1 MARLALRGLSWAT
14 GGVVHCAVPCEVHRM
29 IFSDD
34 TRYLI
39 DTVCS
44 YEPDLPNGFYSVSKL
59 QTKMNRVDATMILE
73 SLGNRGYV
81 HWGDKYHSAFWLLEE
96 ARAYKNIEKLENR
109 ERWKE
114 RLIGFAFGIVTG
126 VATGTLVAVLSGLIG

>member
-1 MARLALRGLSWAT
+1 
-14 GGVVHCAVPCEVHRM
+14 M

-34 TRYLI
+34 TKYLI
-39 DTVCS
+39 DTVCG
-44 YEPDLPNGFYSVSKL
+44 YEPDLPNGFYSVTKL
-59 QTKMNRVDATMILE
+59 QSKMEHGDATMILE

-81 HWGDKYHSAFWLLEE
+81 HWGDKCHSAFWLLEE

-114 RLIGFAFGIVTG
+114 RLIGFVFGVVTG
-126 VATGTLVAVLSGLIG
+126 VASGALVALLSGLIG